1 MSLVNTA
8 PRTLDHYALLVP
20 LGEGGM
26 GEVWA
31 ARDTRAM
38 GTRIVA
44 LKTTKQGGQEAAKVL
59 FDEARIASLIEHPNV
74 CKVYELG
81 RALGVQY
88 MVMEFC
94 DGASLFD
101 LLQAQPN
108 KAIAH
113 PIAVKIVAEVAA
125 GLHAAHELVDEAGT
139 LLHVVHRDVS
149 PQNILIASDGSVTI
163 SDFGV
168 AKARGQVHQAT
179 VTGEVKGK
187 LSYMAPEQVRS
198 KDIDR
203 RADIF
208 ALGCVL
214 YMATVGKRP
223 FCGGDA
229 VALMYKILEAN
240 VEPPSSIEPSF
251 PRSLEELIMKALERD
266 PASRFQTALEFQ
278 LALERWLRDEKRR
291 VSSADIA
298 LLLEHSL
305 GERISARNARIR
317 ALANGT
323 SLESPDEEQTQREDS
338 SPSSEDVV
346 STRTILES
354 AFESQV
360 PPFVSTG
367 RTRLF
372 ALGALALSIIA
383 AGFSFEPKQ
392 ASDSPALSEPEAK
405 GALAPPVPDVAT
417 ISARVHPE
425 TAQILLDGEVV
436 GRGSAVIERSRS
448 AQEGVLAFVL
458 AGYQSV
464 ERKVRFDRDQG
475 LEIALL
481 PVEGQAKQLTVDSAD
496 KSKKK
501 SSRPVLAQAQPK
513 NVLAEKSDTAGSEK
527 KPRALDPVN
536 PFAHGTP

>member
-1 MSLVNTA
+1 
-8 PRTLDHYALLVP
+8 
-20 LGEGGM
+20 M

-31 ARDTRAM
+31 ARDIRAM

-101 LLQAQPN
+101 LLQAQPS

-113 PIAVKIVAEVAA
+113 PIAVKIVADVAA

-149 PQNILIASDGSVTI
+149 PQNILISSDGTVTI

-214 YMATVGKRP
+214 YMATLGKRP

-240 VEPPSSIEPSF
+240 VESPSSIDPSF

-266 PASRFQTALEFQ
+266 PADRFQTALEFQ
-278 LALERWLRDEKRR
+278 LALERWLREENRR
-291 VSSADIA
+291 VSSADIS

-305 GERISARNARIR
+305 GERISLRNARIR
-317 ALANGT
+317 ALASGA
-323 SLESPDEEQTQREDS
+323 LDSPDEEQTQREDS

-354 AFESQV
+354 AFESHV
-360 PPFVSTG
+360 PPFASPG
-367 RTRLF
+367 RTRF
-372 ALGALALSIIA
+372 VALGTLVLGAIVA
-383 AGFSFEPKQ
+383 AFSFEPKE
-392 ASDSPALSEPEAK
+392 ASDSPALSEPDRRA
-405 GALAPPVPDVAT
+405 AAAPDVPQVAT

-425 TAQILLDGEVV
+425 NAQILLDGEVV
-436 GRGSAVIERSRS
+436 GEGSAIIERSRDVR
-448 AQEGVLAFVL
+448 EGVLSFVL
-458 AGYQSV
+458 AGYQRV
-464 ERKVRFDRDQG
+464 ERKIRFDRDQG

-481 PVEGQAKQLTVDSAD
+481 PEETRAQPAAADSSD
-496 KSKKK
+496 RSKKK
-501 SSRPVLAQAQPK
+501 SSRTVTVQVPSQDT
-513 NVLAEKSDTAGSEK
+513 LAEKSDSSASDK

>member
-1 MSLVNTA
+1 
-8 PRTLDHYALLVP
+8 
-20 LGEGGM
+20 
-26 GEVWA
+26 

-113 PIAVKIVAEVAA
+113 PVAVKIVAEVAA

-203 RADIF
+203 RAD
-208 ALGCVL
+208 
-214 YMATVGKRP
+214 
-223 FCGGDA
+223 
-229 VALMYKILEAN
+229 
-240 VEPPSSIEPSF
+240 
-251 PRSLEELIMKALERD
+251 
-266 PASRFQTALEFQ
+266 
-278 LALERWLRDEKRR
+278 
-291 VSSADIA
+291 
-298 LLLEHSL
+298 
-305 GERISARNARIR
+305 
-317 ALANGT
+317 
-323 SLESPDEEQTQREDS
+323 
-338 SPSSEDVV
+338 
-346 STRTILES
+346 
-354 AFESQV
+354 
-360 PPFVSTG
+360 
-367 RTRLF
+367 
-372 ALGALALSIIA
+372 
-383 AGFSFEPKQ
+383 
-392 ASDSPALSEPEAK
+392 
-405 GALAPPVPDVAT
+405 
-417 ISARVHPE
+417 
-425 TAQILLDGEVV
+425 
-436 GRGSAVIERSRS
+436 
-448 AQEGVLAFVL
+448 
-458 AGYQSV
+458 
-464 ERKVRFDRDQG
+464 
-475 LEIALL
+475 
-481 PVEGQAKQLTVDSAD
+481 
-496 KSKKK
+496 
-501 SSRPVLAQAQPK
+501 
-513 NVLAEKSDTAGSEK
+513 
-527 KPRALDPVN
+527 
-536 PFAHGTP
+536 